1 MIAQRMPAT
10 AKPTAEIILGVVD
23 PSSIIFQIMIADA
36 KKNIKVMIRAIGRL
50 VILLFILYSLLSYI
64 PKCVDQKSYAAVRH
78 SAA

>member
-50 VILLFILYSLLSYI
+50 VILFFIFDSLLNYI
-64 PKCVDQKSYAAVRH
+64 PNCVDQEPYAGVRH
-78 SAA
+78 ITA